1 MSKSTRI
8 AEQLLEL
15 YYRAVYCTA
24 VSATQIAGGA
34 LFELLTK
41 LSQAQKRSLCRKVYI
56 FGDNKHIRTIF
67 YKMCLDFSLHT
78 RNSYW
83 CRSIINIATRWSSPE
98 AATGVYLP
106 IEHHALNVISFTLPL
121 TASVPMLSAAQV
133 KRSDENICQI
143 MWPSVYVPS
152 LNKVSLPH
160 PIVIKLIN

>member
-8 AEQLLEL
+8 AEQILAL

-34 LFELLTK
+34 LFELLTNYPMHK
-41 LSQAQKRSLCRKVYI
+41 SDLCAEKFTSLVTTSISAQFFTRCAMTSHYTQEIVIDAEASL
-56 FGDNKHIRTIF
+56 
-67 YKMCLDFSLHT
+67 
-78 RNSYW
+78 
-83 CRSIINIATRWSSPE
+83 INIATRWSSPE

-121 TASVPMLSAAQV
+121 TASLPMLSAAQV

-160 PIVIKLIN
+160 VICHN